1 MKKKPKI
8 SYRDLAARLSGE
20 EVPATEAA
28 VAEPAPAVPLD
39 PLLTQP
45 PAPLPAV
52 IPRAQPVEQPA
63 VQPAAQ
69 HAPTFR
75 EQALARS
82 GSVELLMF
90 RVDGELFAVPLRAV
104 EEAVERP
111 DIRPVP
117 EMAPSML
124 GVFQLRG
131 GLTPAFSPTGALDV
145 PLREWGVALIFR
157 RERQRVALVADD
169 VEDVLTLDLS
179 TLRQAPLS
187 HQADDPVLGV
197 ARRGRELVAVL
208 DPDLLLVAC
217 GAEGAPGTAL
227 ETA

>member
-8 SYRDLAARLSGE
+8 SYRDLASA
-20 EVPATEAA
+20 PAAATEPVVAPAVATEPVVAAA
-28 VAEPAPAVPLD
+28 VAPVVEA
-39 PLLTQP
+39 
-45 PAPLPAV
+45 PAPLVRIAPAAV
-52 IPRAQPVEQPA
+52 PTIVPR
-63 VQPAAQ
+63 VQPAL
-69 HAPTFR
+69 TFR
-75 EQALARS
+75 QRAIARA

-90 RVDGELFAVPLRAV
+90 RVDGELFAVPLDAV
-104 EEAVERP
+104 EEALEHP
-111 DIRPVP
+111 DIRQVP
-117 EMAPSML
+117 EMPPSML
-124 GVFQLRG
+124 GVFPLRG
-131 GLTPAFSPTGALDV
+131 GLTPAFSPTAALDV

-157 RERQRVALVADD
+157 RERQRVAVVADD

-208 DPDLLLVAC
+208 DPDLLLAAC
-217 GAEGAPGTAL
+217 GAERAPGTAL